1 MTEIDSQVDDSAVH
15 RKHRHKRIVLA
26 WTTSMVSKVTNVAVL
41 LLAVP
46 LVYRALGQGGYA
58 AYAAITASAG
68 LIAALNLGIGGSLV
82 TPIAEASSSSDTR
95 QEALLVQAG
104 LAPLVG
110 LCLLGAVV
118 AIPAVSIM
126 SLRTLYGN
134 AGTLPSADLRMAALI
149 AVAATLA
156 TVPVSAITFLR
167 QAYQEMH
174 VSNLIGA
181 GSNLL
186 LCIGLVLAA
195 RHSTSITPFVSIF
208 LLIPLAANVFNFGRL
223 LLERPYLLHSTGMRI
238 WHESRHL
245 LGDGLRFLGAS
256 FSSVLLYQWPVYWIA
271 RSMPTSTSSWFAIC
285 MQLVLLPLASILG
298 LLQPLWPSTAD
309 AIARSDH
316 GWLRNS
322 RRKWRLT
329 VVATGGAGF
338 LVLSV
343 FGQGILHA
351 WLRKPLALDWQT
363 RTLMGAYLFLAIWE
377 YYNFALALGF
387 GRLREAGGAVFQRS
401 VAFAA
406 AVPLLTATGDIR
418 LLWGG
423 MCCSIL
429 FWTAWRLPK
438 LLRLPV
444 GQTVAA

>member
-1 MTEIDSQVDDSAVH
+1 
-15 RKHRHKRIVLA
+15 
-26 WTTSMVSKVTNVAVL
+26 MVSKVTNVAVQ

-46 LVYRALGQGGYA
+46 LVYRALGQSGYA

-82 TPIAEASSSSDTR
+82 TPIAEASARSDEDRET
-95 QEALLVQAG
+95 LLVQAG
-104 LAPLVG
+104 LAPLVL
-110 LCLLGAVV
+110 LCLLGAIA
-118 AIPAVSIM
+118 AIPIVSIM
-126 SLRTLYGN
+126 SLRSLYGN
-134 AGTLPSADLRMAALI
+134 AGTLPAADLRTAAVI

-167 QAYQEMH
+167 QAYQELH
-174 VSNLIGA
+174 ISNLIGA
-181 GSNLL
+181 VSNLL

-195 RHSTSITPFVSIF
+195 RHSTAVTVFVSTF
-208 LLIPLAANVFNFGRL
+208 LLIPLVANIFNLGL
-223 LLERPYLLHSTGMRI
+223 LLSQRPYLLYSKGMRI

-245 LGDGLRFLGAS
+245 LSDGLRFLGAS

-285 MQLVLLPLASILG
+285 MQLVLLPLASIAG

-316 GWLRNS
+316 DWLHKN

-329 VVATGGAGF
+329 VVATGGTAF
-338 LVLSV
+338 LVLAV
-343 FGQGILHA
+343 FGQWILQV

-363 RTLMGAYLFLAIWE
+363 RSLMGAYLFLAIWE

-401 VAFAA
+401 VAFAV
-406 AVPLLTATGDIR
+406 AVPLLTLTGDTR
-418 LLWGG
+418 LLWAG
-423 MCCSIL
+423 MCCSVL
-429 FWTAWRLPK
+429 FWTAWRLPR

-444 GQTVAA
+444 DQTVIA